1 MSKKPRSFEVN
12 YEKISNS
19 LIHSSSPINGYLDG
33 YGTLEDLLKELPS
46 FGISQAA
53 GKKLIEVVKMQT

>member
-1 MSKKPRSFEVN
+1 MN

-33 YGTLEDLLKELPS
+33 YGTLEDLLKELPD
-46 FGISQAA
+46 FGLSQAA